1 MKKIKSIFSFAIL
14 AVMLA
19 SCEPEP
25 VKPNITE
32 GGTLQG
38 TLTQNTTL
46 KRGSQWTLKGYV
58 YVPEGINLTIEPGV
72 TVKSDIAEKGA
83 LCIERGAKIY
93 AEGTESSPIIFTSGR
108 PESERAPG
116 DWGGIVILGKAT
128 TNKVDPTIEGGI
140 GRTYGGN
147 DDNDNSG
154 ILRYVRVEY
163 AGIAAFPN
171 SEINGFTFAGVGR
184 GTIVDYCESY
194 YANDDAF
201 EFFGGTVNCS
211 HLIAV
216 GTADDDYDFDF
227 GYTGTIQYA
236 ISKRDP
242 AFVDGVDAG
251 NGIECDND
259 GTGSSATPITK
270 PTLINFTLI
279 GPNDPTAKPNHNLA
293 MRWRRNTNFRVFNSI
308 FYGYMKGGFSIESDG
323 TAQSF
328 IDGTSTVSSSWISSY
343 DTTNL
348 VKTTSTLLS
357 KSVMVAKTISSGTI
371 LYTGNSKPFDAN
383 FQTLAS
389 GSLVDPTWGAIPA
402 GLSNWTL
409 NWSRF

>member
-1 MKKIKSIFSFAIL
+1 MKKIKSILSFLIL
-14 AVMLA
+14 TVALA

-25 VKPNITE
+25 VKPNVVE

-46 KRGSQWTLKGYV
+46 KSGSQWVLKGYV
-58 YVPEGINLTIEPGV
+58 YVPDGITLNIESGV
-72 TVKSDIAEKGA
+72 TVKSDVAEKGA
-83 LCIERGAKIY
+83 LCIERGGKIY
-93 AEGTESSPIIFTSGR
+93 AEGTESSPIVFTSGR
-108 PESERAPG
+108 PEAERAPG
-116 DWGGIVILGKAT
+116 DWGGIIILGKAT

-140 GRTYGGN
+140 GRTYGGT

-227 GYTGTIQYA
+227 GYSGTIQYA

-259 GTGSSATPITK
+259 GTGSAATPITK
-270 PTLINFTLI
+270 PNLINFTLI

-293 MRWRRNTNFRVFNSI
+293 MRWRRNTNFLVSNSI

-328 IDGTSTVSSSWISSY
+328 IDGTSKMTNNWISSY

-348 VKTTSTLLS
+348 VKSGSTLLP
-357 KSVMVAKTISSGTI
+357 KSAMAAKTILSGTI
-371 LYTGNSKPFDAN
+371 LNTGKNKPFDDK
-383 FQTLAS
+383 FQTL
-389 GSLVDPTWGAIPA
+389 GTGTLVDPSWGAIPA
-402 GLSNWTL
+402 NLGNWTL
-409 NWSRF
+409 NWARF

>member
-1 MKKIKSIFSFAIL
+1 MKKIKSILSFIIL
-14 AVMLA
+14 TAMLA

-25 VKPNITE
+25 VKPNVVE

-46 KRGSQWTLKGYV
+46 KSGSQWTLKGYV
-58 YVPEGINLTIEPGV
+58 YVPEGITLNIESGV
-72 TVKSDIAEKGA
+72 TVKSDVSEKGA
-83 LCIERGAKIY
+83 LCIERGGKIY
-93 AEGTESSPIIFTSGR
+93 AEGTANSPIVFTSGR
-108 PESERAPG
+108 PETERAPG
-116 DWGGIVILGKAT
+116 DWGGIIILGKAT
-128 TNKVDPTIEGGI
+128 TNKVDPTIEGGV
-140 GRTYGGN
+140 GRTYGGT

-154 ILRYVRVEY
+154 TLRYVRVEY

-171 SEINGFTFAGVGR
+171 SEINGFTFGGVGR
-184 GTIVDYCESY
+184 GTTIDYCESY

-201 EFFGGTVNCS
+201 EFFGGTVNCA

-259 GTGSSATPITK
+259 GTGSAATPITK
-270 PTLINFTLI
+270 PTLINFTLV
-279 GPNDPTAKPNHNLA
+279 GPNDPTSKPNHNLA
-293 MRWRRNTNFRVFNSI
+293 MRWRRNTNFRVFKSI

-328 IDGTSTVSSSWISSY
+328 IDGTSTLSNSWISSY

-348 VKTTSTLLS
+348 VKSGSTLLP
-357 KSVMVAKTISSGTI
+357 KRAMEAKVLTVGTI

-389 GSLVDPTWGAIPA
+389 GTLVDPYWGAIPE
-402 GLSNWTL
+402 GIRNWTL